1 MLLQLAEIKIFFFKY
16 TFLLIFFV
24 ILNKHIL
31 IVLVLI
37 NYNNPVLN

>member
-1 MLLQLAEIKIFFFKY
+1 MLLQLAEIKKNIFKY

-37 NYNNPVLN
+37 YNNPVLN